1 MTDNSE
7 QIEYWNGSA
16 GENWVET
23 YPLIDRLLE
32 PLSSV
37 AVTHANA
44 QAGQKVIDVGCGCG
58 GTSLKLA
65 EQGAQVLGVDISA
78 PMVAEAQ
85 RRAQAVSNLTFGVAD
100 ASTTTYT
107 ADHQLAFS
115 RFGVMFFADPVAA
128 FSNIRAALVPGG
140 RLVFICW
147 QSLMVNP
154 WIAIPG
160 GVIQELQPAAAPPD
174 PEAPG
179 PFSLADETCLRET
192 LTSAGFSSVSVDSLE
207 RELTLGTTMDEAM
220 LFQTRIGPLSSYMA
234 EHPGEEGEA
243 AKAKVE
249 AALSPYQNDSGV
261 RMNAATWLVTAQA

>member
-1 MTDNSE
+1 MTNNSE

-23 YPLIDRLLE
+23 YPMIDRLLQ

-37 AVTHANA
+37 AVAHANA

-58 GTSLKLA
+58 GTSLQLA
-65 EQGAQVLGVDISA
+65 EHGAQVLGVDISA
-78 PMVAEAQ
+78 PMIAEAQ
-85 RRAQAVSNLTFGVAD
+85 RRSEGLPNLSFEVVD
-100 ASTTTYT
+100 ASTTAYT

-128 FSNIRAALVPGG
+128 FTNIRTALVPDG

-147 QSLMVNP
+147 QSPMANP

-160 GVIQELQPAAAPPD
+160 AVIQELQPSTEPAD

-179 PFSLADETCLRET
+179 PFSLADETRLRGI
-192 LTSAGFSSVSVDSLE
+192 LNNAGFTSVSVDPLE
-207 RELTLGTTMDEAM
+207 GELTLGADMNEAM
-220 LFQTRIGPLSSYMA
+220 MFQSRIGPLSTYLA
-234 EHPGEEGEA
+234 EHSKEEGEMA
-243 AKAKVE
+243 RAKVE
-249 AALSPYQNDSGV
+249 AALAPYQDSEGLK
-261 RMNAATWLVTAQA
+261 MMAATWLVTAHA